1 MAMESM
7 ATLNANAA
15 TLLRKYGSRGATD
28 VTGFGILGH
37 AKNLAAAQVSNV
49 DLVIKKLPVIT
60 NMAEHVE
67 SMPDFKVSAGY
78 SAETSGGIMAM
89 LEASKA
95 DDFIAELEQDFG
107 QKAWIIGEVTNGQ
120 KEARIAPD
128 VEILS
133 LSDSFMLK

>member
-1 MAMESM
+1 MQQLYFVSM
-7 ATLNANAA
+7 GAA
-15 TLLRKYGSRGATD
+15 APLTSQVLVYL
-28 VTGFGILGH
+28 VTQ
-37 AKNLAAAQVSNV
+37 KNLAAAQVSNV